1 VQVFT
6 LTGRARLTVAPS
18 VAVVSRFL
26 ADDHADEMMSGCLDA
41 FGRPNDPIA
50 QGHGVTGMAA
60 QFKGDLDGQVTALPH
75 FWEHT
80 VGSGHAT
87 LGLRADWQA
96 QLKRAH
102 DELGMRHVRFHGIL
116 CDDMGTLI
124 DQSGELIYSFFNAD
138 QIFDYLLSI
147 GMKPFVELSF
157 MPSCLSSSDQIQFHY
172 RANVSPPR
180 DLSQWSVL
188 INKIVTHWVE
198 RYGLHEVRSWF
209 FEVWNEPNLTAFGSG
224 KQEDY
229 FPLYRYT
236 VTAIKSVDSALQVG
250 GPATADNA
258 WIEDFL
264 TFCKTNALPV
274 DFISTHHYPT
284 DSFGKPGD
292 DTETQLADS
301 TRSILREEALQVRQ
315 QAGELP
321 VYYTEWCTSSN
332 PRDPMHDDPYAAA
345 FIVKTV
351 LEQNGL
357 VQGYSYW
364 TFSDI
369 FEENYFPSVP
379 FQGGFGLL
387 NIHGIAKPAY
397 RAYQLLHGL
406 GTESMPVEGAHATVD
421 AWLVRDGTAAT
432 IVLNNFALPRHPIAT
447 ETVTFSL
454 KGTSSIESAT
464 IERIDLEHANA
475 KRHWEQMG
483 KPEYLSP
490 AMVATLNK
498 ASELTVETLPITMKD
513 GCAVFEVELPP
524 QAVATI
530 RFHWH

>member
-1 VQVFT
+1 
-6 LTGRARLTVAPS
+6 
-18 VAVVSRFL
+18 
-26 ADDHADEMMSGCLDA
+26 
-41 FGRPNDPIA
+41 
-50 QGHGVTGMAA
+50 MAA
-60 QFKGDLDGQVTALPH
+60 SFSGNLAGTVTDLPH

-87 LGLRADWQA
+87 LALRADWQA

-124 DQSGELIYSFFNAD
+124 DQSDQFIYSFFNAD

-157 MPSCLSSSDQIQFHY
+157 MPSCLSSSGQLQFHY

-188 INKIVTHWVE
+188 IQKIVTHWVE
-198 RYGLHEVRSWF
+198 RYGIDEVRSWF

-229 FPLYRYT
+229 FALYRYT
-236 VTAIKSVDSALQVG
+236 VEAIKTVDNQLQVG

-258 WIEDFL
+258 WVDDFL
-264 TFCKTNALPV
+264 AFCKKNDLPV

-284 DSFGKPGD
+284 DDFGKPGD
-292 DTETQLADS
+292 DTVTQLS
-301 TRSILREEALQVRQ
+301 ESKRSALRGEAAEVRK
-315 QAGELP
+315 QAGNLP

-345 FIVKTV
+345 FIMKTV

-379 FQGGFGLL
+379 FQGGFGLM
-387 NIHGIAKPAY
+387 NIHGIAKPSY
-397 RAYQLLHGL
+397 RAYEMLHAL
-406 GTESMPVEGAHATVD
+406 GTEMMPVEGSHATVD
-421 AWLVRDGTAAT
+421 AWLVRDGNSAT
-432 IVLNNFALPRHPIAT
+432 LVLNNFALPRHAIET
-447 ETVTFSL
+447 ETVTFTL
-454 KGTSSIESAT
+454 AGAKQVTSAMIQ
-464 IERIDLEHANA
+464 RIDLEHANA
-475 KRHWEQMG
+475 KRRWEQMG
-483 KPEYLSP
+483 KPEYLSTEL
-490 AMVATLNK
+490 VA
-498 ASELTVETLPITMKD
+498 ELHEVSKLKTEALTTTTKD
-513 GCAVFEVELPP
+513 GQIVFEVDMPP
-524 QAVATI
+524 QAVATVH
-530 RFHWH
+530 FDWA

>member
-1 VQVFT
+1 VLLNLRNKET
-6 LTGRARLTVAPS
+6 RT
-18 VAVVSRFL
+18 
-26 ADDHADEMMSGCLDA
+26 
-41 FGRPNDPIA
+41 
-50 QGHGVTGMAA
+50 MAA
-60 QFKGDLDGQVTALPH
+60 NFTGDLGGQVTELPH

-116 CDDMGTLI
+116 CDDMGTMI
-124 DQSGELIYSFFNAD
+124 DQSGEFIYSFFNAD

-157 MPSCLSSSDQIQFHY
+157 MPSCLSSSDQLQFHY

-188 INKIVTHWVE
+188 IQKIVTHWVE
-198 RYGLHEVRSWF
+198 RYGVDEVRQWF

-236 VTAIKSVDSALQVG
+236 VEAIKNVDDQLKVG

-258 WIEDFL
+258 WVVDFL
-264 TFCKTNALPV
+264 AFCKTNDLPA

-292 DTETQLADS
+292 DTVTQLADS
-301 TRSILREEALQVRQ
+301 KRSVLRDEARVVRQ
-315 QAGELP
+315 QAGDLP

-397 RAYQLLHGL
+397 RAYQMLHAL
-406 GTESMPVEGAHATVD
+406 GTELMPVEGTHATVD
-421 AWLVRDGTAAT
+421 AWLVRDGKSAT
-432 IVLNNFALPRHPIAT
+432 LVLNNFALPRHPIDT
-447 ETVTFSL
+447 ETVSFTL
-454 KGTSSIESAT
+454 KGATAVTSAT
-464 IERIDLEHANA
+464 IQRIDLEHANA
-475 KRHWEQMG
+475 KRRWEQMG
-483 KPEYLSP
+483 KPDYLST
-490 AMVATLNK
+490 AKVAELNK
-498 ASELTVETLPITMKD
+498 VSELKSETIEVSQTDGQTVIS
-513 GCAVFEVELPP
+513 VEMPP

-530 RFHWH
+530 RFEFA